1 MLLQYEEA
9 ADAYIHPGVL
19 PGAASPALPVPHK
32 ARAAGFHAEATPKCC
47 CPSGACEQ
55 DGC

>member
-32 ARAAGFHAEATPKCC
+32 ARAAGFHAEATPQMLLPQWCL
-47 CPSGACEQ
+47 
-55 DGC
+55 